1 VALKDPATNR
11 IIWRSAPI
19 SPQREGVPPVLSIGV
34 PAGLLK
40 SQHYAL
46 DLFALHAGTSPEFVG
61 TYAFEVT
68 RQ

>member
-1 VALKDPATNR
+1 MT
-11 IIWRSAPI
+11 RSAPV
-19 SPQREGVPPVLSIGV
+19 SPQRKGGPPVLPIGL
-34 PAGLLK
+34 PAALLK

-46 DLFALHAGTSPEFVG
+46 DLFALHAEAAPEFVG